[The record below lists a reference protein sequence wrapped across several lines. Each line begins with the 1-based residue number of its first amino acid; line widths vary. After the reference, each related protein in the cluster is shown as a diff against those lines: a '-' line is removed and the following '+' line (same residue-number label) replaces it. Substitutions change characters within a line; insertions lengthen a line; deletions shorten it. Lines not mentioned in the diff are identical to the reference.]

1 MKKRKKILHILIDQ
15 AKLRAEEEKH
25 KHEQLGRKSIF
36 NIGLDRII
44 SFYYK
49 GIHYLKFQMGRKK
62 NKKKIK
68 GFPGYDLHITIAI
81 VIGLGILILMKACA
95 QWLN

>member
-1 MKKRKKILHILIDQ
+1 MKKQKKLYILVDQ
-15 AKLRAEEEKH
+15 IKLRSKERKY

-36 NIGLDRII
+36 SIGLDCII

-49 GIHYLKFQMGRKK
+49 GIRYLKFQMGRKK

-81 VIGLGILILMKACA
+81 VIGVSAVILTKACVS
-95 QWLN
+95 N

>member
-1 MKKRKKILHILIDQ
+1 MD
-15 AKLRAEEEKH
+15 
-25 KHEQLGRKSIF
+25 
-36 NIGLDRII
+36 
-44 SFYYK
+44 
-49 GIHYLKFQMGRKK
+49 RKK
-62 NKKKIK
+62 NKKEIK

>member
-1 MKKRKKILHILIDQ
+1 MKKRKKSLYILVDQ
-15 AKLRAEEEKH
+15 IKLRSKEKKY
-25 KHEQLGRKSIF
+25 KHEQLGRKSVF
-36 NIGLDRII
+36 SIGLDRII

-49 GIHYLKFQMGRKK
+49 GIRYLKFQMGRKK

-81 VIGLGILILMKACA
+81 VIGVSAVILTKACVS
-95 QWLN
+95 N